1 MRAATNMAKAR
12 TRIVKWC
19 VPSHL
24 ANKSLNLIVPN
35 DGRRIAV
42 NKQLATVN
50 CALNGHPE
58 RDFQVHYRNILRL
71 RKNKLASSPRE
82 VAMCGPQRA
91 SPDEET

>member
-1 MRAATNMAKAR
+1 MG
-12 TRIVKWC
+12 

-35 DGRRIAV
+35 DGHRIAV
-42 NKQLATVN
+42 NKRLATVN
-50 CALNGHPE
+50 CALNGYLE
-58 RDFQVHYRNILRL
+58 RDFRSHYSNILRL

-82 VAMCGPQRA
+82 VAMCSPQRA